1 MLIKEYRITNNCTN
15 AEYQVAQLYNVA
27 EMSKAESGGGEG
39 VEILTNEPYED
50 EYRKGQYTHKIY
62 HLESKLPGWIRA
74 LMPAGATKCQEKAW
88 NAFPWCKTVITNDYM
103 KESFSVTVESFH
115 VDGDRGQ
122 LDNALNLSP
131 EILKQ
136 REVVNIDVANDA
148 KSYYLQTFNPAKED
162 VTRFV
167 SEKALRGPLQGN
179 WAKTCDPVMTCYKL
193 VSIEFKWYGL
203 QTKMES
209 YMHSVERD
217 LFTKFHRELFCSMD
231 GWYGL
236 TMEMI
241 REMERQTK
249 EELALKLAAA
259 PIATASGS
267 GSGSGSA

>member
-1 MLIKEYRITNNCTN
+1 MLIKEFRITNNCSN

-39 VEILTNEPYED
+39 VEILKNEPYED
-50 EYRKGQYTHKIY
+50 EFRKGQYTHKIY
-62 HLESKLPGWIRA
+62 HLESKLPSWIRA
-74 LMPAGATKCQEKAW
+74 LMPAGATKCQERAW

-122 LDNALNLSP
+122 LDNALNLP
-131 EILKQ
+131 QDILKQ
-136 REVVNIDVANDA
+136 REVIKIDVANDP
-148 KSYYLQTFNPAKED
+148 KSYYLQTFNPLKED
-162 VTRFV
+162 VTTFR
-167 SEKALRGPLQGN
+167 SEKALRGPLQGD
-179 WAKTCDPVMTCYKL
+179 WSKTCDPVMTCYKL

-209 YMHSVERD
+209 YMQSVERD

-236 TMEMI
+236 TMESI
-241 REMERQTK
+241 REMEIKTK
-249 EELALKLAAA
+249 EELAAKMAL
-259 PIATASGS
+259 PAT
-267 GSGSGSA
+267 GSATEAAK

>member
-1 MLIKEYRITNNCTN
+1 MLIKEYRITNNCSN

-50 EYRKGQYTHKIY
+50 ELRKGQFTHKIY
-62 HLESKLPGWIRA
+62 HLESKLPSWIRS
-74 LMPAGATKCQEKAW
+74 LMPAGATKCQERAW

-131 EILKQ
+131 ELLKQ
-136 REVVNIDVANDA
+136 REVVSIDVANDP
-148 KSYYLQTFNPAKED
+148 KSYHLQTFNPAKED
-162 VTRFV
+162 VNTSF
-167 SEKALRGPLQGN
+167 SQKALRGPLQGS

-236 TMEMI
+236 TMDSI
-241 REMERQTK
+241 REMEKRTK
-249 EELALKLAAA
+249 DELALKMSTSAD
-259 PIATASGS
+259 GS
-267 GSGSGSA
+267 SSAVVAK

>member
-15 AEYQVAQLYNVA
+15 AEYQVAQLFNVA

-39 VEILTNEPYED
+39 VEIVANEPYED
-50 EYRKGQYTHKIY
+50 EHRKGQYTHKIY
-62 HLESKLPGWIRA
+62 HLESKLPAWIRSF
-74 LMPAGATKCQEKAW
+74 MPAGSTKCQEHAW

-103 KESFSVTVESFH
+103 KDSMTVTVESMH

-122 LDNALNLSP
+122 LDNALNKSQD
-131 EILKQ
+131 ILKQ
-136 REVVNIDVANDA
+136 REVVTIDIANDP

-162 VTRFV
+162 VNISF
-167 SEKALRGPLQGN
+167 SQKALRGPLQGS

-209 YMHSVERD
+209 YMQSVERD

-231 GWYGL
+231 RWHGL
-236 TMEMI
+236 SMEEI
-241 REMERQTK
+241 REMEKRTK
-249 EELALKLAAA
+249 EELVEKMAKPVAAIEPA
-259 PIATASGS
+259 K
-267 GSGSGSA
+267 